1 MSVVI
6 QCNKCRTIL
15 EVDDGFRGGVCRCS
29 ECGTLLEVPLATRTS
44 TRPASPIAN
53 PGANAPRR
61 EATTADEV
69 RPSSGRNSVPE
80 GARPSSAKRP
90 PSKET
95 LAAVENVRPTSNP
108 KPAMK
113 PAVEVR
119 PSAAEVENV
128 RPSSAKRP
136 PSKES
141 LAALENIRPTSNP
154 KPASRPAE
162 RSAPKPTPTESVT
175 PLPNPITSPIAKRTA
190 KVAPKNPAR
199 KPGNQLAAIEE
210 AVDVEIA
217 EHHIPITKAEGVN
230 RTALMIAGA
239 IFAGLVVIGLIIFI
253 ALMFSGNSNSTS
265 GSGSGNDKN
274 PNTNNG
280 TVVEVKVGAIGPNFL
295 SIPIV
300 GKRVIFSIDGSNA
313 NGDYFDLV
321 LKSVYA
327 AVNSQ
332 ETNGQHAVVIWRE
345 GGIRREPAH
354 GFRGRNEI
362 AATRNALEDV
372 RALGMSDAAICMT
385 QTVSEPDVDQIF
397 FVTAK
402 YGLSTN
408 MAVPVMKA
416 NTRKVRIDA
425 IKLASKDDNSP
436 LQRLADEFKGKF
448 LQLDR
453 TSLQKISDS
462 SYMR

>member
-29 ECGTLLEVPLATRTS
+29 ECGTLLEVPMATRTS

-53 PGANAPRR
+53 AGTNAPRR
-61 EATTADEV
+61 EATSAEEV

-90 PSKET
+90 PSQET
-95 LAAVENVRPTSNP
+95 LAAVEKVRPTSNP
-108 KPAMK
+108 KPASK
-113 PAVEVR
+113 PVSEPR
-119 PSAAEVENV
+119 PNAAEIEAV

-141 LAALENIRPTSNP
+141 LAALENVRPTSNP
-154 KPASRPAE
+154 KPASKPATQP
-162 RSAPKPTPTESVT
+162 APSPV
-175 PLPNPITSPIAKRTA
+175 NSPIAKRTV
-190 KVAPKNPAR
+190 KVAPKPPTR

-217 EHHIPITKAEGVN
+217 EHHIPITKAEGIN

-239 IFAGLVVIGLIIFI
+239 IFAGLVVIGLIVFI
-253 ALMFSGNSNSTS
+253 ALMFSGNSNTP
-265 GSGSGNDKN
+265 SGNGPGDNKN
-274 PNTNNG
+274 SNNKTGG
-280 TVVEVKVGAIGPNFL
+280 TVIDVIVDTKGPNFL
-295 SIPIV
+295 TIPIV

-321 LKSVYA
+321 LTSVYA
-327 AVNSQ
+327 AVTSQ

-345 GGIRREPAH
+345 GGIRREPAS
-354 GFRGRNEI
+354 GFRGRNELH
-362 AATRNALEDV
+362 ATRNALTDV

-408 MAVPVMKA
+408 LAVPVMQA

-425 IKLASKDDNSP
+425 IKLNSKDNDSP

-453 TSLQKISDS
+453 SSLQKISDS